1 LRLGALILAAACF
14 GCAGA
19 GGDECRRMNWY
30 QLGYSD
36 GWGEHPQQI
45 EGLARQCA
53 RHGVAAARSARP
65 RAD

>member
-1 LRLGALILAAACF
+1 
-14 GCAGA
+14 
-19 GGDECRRMNWY
+19 MNWY
-30 QLGYSD
+30 QLDYSD

-53 RHGVAAARSARP
+53 RHGVAAARAEYLEGWAAGDAARRARP